1 MKIKKTINESIEE
14 TKLTENIITEAEETS
29 DEDNIIDDVLS
40 ASVSEIADAV
50 QAAAEEASE
59 GEETYSDAKAEK
71 TAAAIE
77 KNLPQSD
84 RGEWNKAAKDHPV
97 WLLRISSF

>member
-1 MKIKKTINESIEE
+1 MASDMEKFLRNTFFILLL
-14 TKLTENIITEAEETS
+14 LTMLLLLGS
-29 DEDNIIDDVLS
+29 GRS
-40 ASVSEIADAV
+40 AGLRPEPSEI
-50 QAAAEEASE
+50 
-59 GEETYSDAKAEK
+59 EK

-84 RGEWNKAAKDHPV
+84 RGEWNKAAKNHPV